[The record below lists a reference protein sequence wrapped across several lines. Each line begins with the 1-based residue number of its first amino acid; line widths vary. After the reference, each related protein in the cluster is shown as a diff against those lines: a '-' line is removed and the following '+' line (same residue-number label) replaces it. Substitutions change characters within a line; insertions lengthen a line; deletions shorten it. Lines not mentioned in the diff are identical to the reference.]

1 MRGAKER
8 KPLAKSL
15 PFIVT
20 TLTTTQ
26 QNPIPHQSI
35 PGPFQEDSKEI
46 DSSEIEWRSTNQRLI
61 SLSSSIE

>member
-15 PFIVT
+15 QFIVAT
-20 TLTTTQ
+20 STTTQ

-35 PGPFQEDSKEI
+35 PRPFQENSREI
-46 DSSEIEWRSTNQRLI
+46 DSSAIEWRSTNQRLI
-61 SLSSSIE
+61 SLNTSIE